1 MLLFEK
7 KIPFFGLEF
16 LDLFEILGVV
26 EKLGS
31 FPIKIRAFL
40 LGSVSYIF
48 VTSGLLCPSCS
59 ESEGLESF

>member
-7 KIPFFGLEF
+7 KLTFFCLEF

-26 EKLGS
+26 EKLGI

-40 LGSVSYIF
+40 LGCASYIF
-48 VTSGLLCPSCS
+48 VTSGLLSPSCS